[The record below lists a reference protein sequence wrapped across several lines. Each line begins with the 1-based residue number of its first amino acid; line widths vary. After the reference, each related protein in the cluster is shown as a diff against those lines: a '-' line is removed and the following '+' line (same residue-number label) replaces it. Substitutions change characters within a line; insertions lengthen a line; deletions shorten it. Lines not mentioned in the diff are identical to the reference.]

1 MSEAHLHVPDVGPDT
16 PFCTA
21 LRLAIANRGLAL
33 NRIQAR
39 LAERGLQVG
48 IATLSTWQSGSRQP
62 RPSSQTV
69 VTALEELLDLPAG
82 WLTVRIPPYRAE
94 TAVAGHPYAVVDY
107 AAVLTRLLDKVRR
120 EAHGKLRSVTVI
132 EEIVIGADRSMTS
145 KRVIQT
151 LIAVKEV
158 DRQIVVHQ
166 GEPGCDITLIRPRGL
181 TGCRTGRV
189 ARDADAGAL
198 LGELLLDRTL
208 NVGDTAVVHY
218 EIMDRN
224 GLPSTQYYR
233 FHEWP
238 GTHHV
243 LEIQFD
249 RDAMPVRVDEFRR
262 PHSKSPDTV
271 HRELMMTPDGRV
283 HVLAPSTDRGI
294 IGITWEWD

>member
-1 MSEAHLHVPDVGPDT
+1 
-16 PFCTA
+16 
-21 LRLAIANRGLAL
+21 
-33 NRIQAR
+33 
-39 LAERGLQVG
+39 
-48 IATLSTWQSGSRQP
+48 
-62 RPSSQTV
+62 
-69 VTALEELLDLPAG
+69 
-82 WLTVRIPPYRAE
+82 
-94 TAVAGHPYAVVDY
+94 
-107 AAVLTRLLDKVRR
+107 
-120 EAHGKLRSVTVI
+120 
-132 EEIVIGADRSMTS
+132 
-145 KRVIQT
+145 
-151 LIAVKEV
+151 V

-166 GEPGCDITLIRPRGL
+166 GEPGCDITLITPCGL

-218 EIMDRN
+218 EIVDRN

-262 PHSKSPDTV
+262 PHSNSPDTV